1 MGIWASA
8 MMMMMMMMMMGA
20 KEQRILSDGHG
31 QRDKVGSS
39 IVTPPV
45 KAHQA

>member
-1 MGIWASA
+1 MKM